1 MLQKELNTDVARLPA
16 TFEPVLQQIKLQ
28 DLFSWVVKRAAQALP
43 IQLVLQQCSKKSCTF
58 LVAFFT
64 VSLTAP
70 QPRLEENESE
80 NVNEDKNDDE
90 NENENENEG

>member
-1 MLQKELNTDVARLPA
+1 MFQK
-16 TFEPVLQQIKLQ
+16 KLHVFSC
-28 DLFSWVVKRAAQALP
+28 LFA
-43 IQLVLQQCSKKSCTF
+43 
-58 LVAFFT
+58 

-90 NENENENEG
+90 NENENGNEG